1 MIFNWKFLAWMWD
14 DFIIYFNRR
23 FRIELVVNT
32 VMTDCRLSF
41 MVSEK
46 NENFPAQVAQI
57 QKRHWHPPYLVFWW
71 FFLNS

>member
-46 NENFPAQVAQI
+46 NKNFPAQVAQI
-57 QKRHWHPPYLVFWW
+57 QKRH
-71 FFLNS
+71 